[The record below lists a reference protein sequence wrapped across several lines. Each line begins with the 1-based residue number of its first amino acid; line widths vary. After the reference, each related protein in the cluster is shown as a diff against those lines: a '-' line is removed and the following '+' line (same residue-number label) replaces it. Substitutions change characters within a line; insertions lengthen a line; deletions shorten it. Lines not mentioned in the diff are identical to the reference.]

1 MTKTYQKS
9 LRKILW
15 SAVIYPLQW
24 LRLMRIC
31 FKMAV
36 KRMGMLGESVRE
48 AKELPLKKK
57 VITII
62 GKKKT
67 KSDMLCVLTDIISK
81 VYFISRHLN
90 FCASS

>member
-1 MTKTYQKS
+1 
-9 LRKILW
+9 
-15 SAVIYPLQW
+15 
-24 LRLMRIC
+24 
-31 FKMAV
+31 
-36 KRMGMLGESVRE
+36 MGMLGESVRE